1 MEHITHGRPS
11 PKKIFT
17 LFEPVT
23 FPMAESAYLEFYAA
37 VTDANVSGSDVP
49 IATIVMAVI

>member
-11 PKKIFT
+11 PRKIFT